1 MNRLEDGK
9 STAECMCY
17 CYSAAGVLFPTGV
30 GEFV

>member
-1 MNRLEDGK
+1 MNRLEGGK

-17 CYSAAGVLFPTGV
+17 NYSAAEVLFPTGA

>member
-1 MNRLEDGK
+1 MNRLEEGK

-17 CYSAAGVLFPTGV
+17 NCSAAEVLFPTGV